1 MDTPRKWFWLLSAV
15 AICCLLLSG
24 CTASFCLNTRLFD
37 YYATYTDTNTHITE
51 QTKRG
56 WSPST
61 MAPQGFYSTLMMSY
75 KENDTTEGVL
85 KLHGSIEQERERRD
99 FSHYYEVSLLN
110 IQFIVNRKDTL
121 SWMLDKARASI
132 CDSVT
137 KYTMWE
143 GHYGYRSHYRNSVVI
158 NNYTRDSLPWR
169 IPTSAKDSNW
179 RTSFEMTTEPIDI
192 RKARKLRIEL
202 TFQVDN
208 ITIKRVI
215 KARRHFLIWFEP
227 RQGFRWIAPEDIDLL
242 ESII

>member
-1 MDTPRKWFWLLSAV
+1 MKMMLLKGKNLTREEVTERLV
-15 AICCLLLSG
+15 ATVKAAKALV
-24 CTASFCLNTRLFD
+24 NYRVV
-37 YYATYTDTNTHITE
+37 
-51 QTKRG
+51 
-56 WSPST
+56 
-61 MAPQGFYSTLMMSY
+61 
-75 KENDTTEGVL
+75 GV
-85 KLHGSIEQERERRD
+85 
-99 FSHYYEVSLLN
+99 
-110 IQFIVNRKDTL
+110 
-121 SWMLDKARASI
+121 
-132 CDSVT
+132 
-137 KYTMWE
+137 
-143 GHYGYRSHYRNSVVI
+143 NSVVI

-215 KARRHFLIWFEP
+215 KARRHFRIWFEP